1 MQNSDMEQLVH
12 LAKSRNKEAFT
23 DLIQMNMA
31 QMYKVS
37 LSILMN
43 DDDVADAIQESILN
57 CWEKISTLREEKYFR
72 TWLIRILINNSY
84 AILNDRKRYTDLS
97 EWEEPAFV
105 DEYIFELKEAL
116 GKLDEKYRLVM
127 TLYYVYDLKTS
138 EIAEVAGLSKSTVTT
153 RLQRG
158 REILAKYY
166 GDFR

>member
-138 EIAEVAGLSKSTVTT
+138 EIAELAGLSKSTVTT

>member
-1 MQNSDMEQLVH
+1 MKNKETEQLVY
-12 LAKSRNKEAFT
+12 LAKTRDKDAFAE
-23 DLIQMNMA
+23 LIRRNMA

-43 DDDVADAIQESILN
+43 DEDVADAIQDSILN
-57 CWEKISTLREEKYFR
+57 CWEKITTLREDKYFN

-84 AILNDRKRYTDLS
+84 AILNDRKRFADLS
-97 EWEEPAFV
+97 EWEEPACV
-105 DEYIFELKEAL
+105 DEYNIELKEAM

-127 TLYYVYDLKTS
+127 TLYYVYDFKTS
-138 EIAEVAGLSKSTVTT
+138 EIAEMAGLSKSTVTT

>member
-1 MQNSDMEQLVH
+1 MQNLDMEQLVH

-84 AILNDRKRYTDLS
+84 AILNDRKRYADLS
-97 EWEEPAFV
+97 EWEEPAFE
-105 DEYIFELKEAL
+105 DEYTFELKEAL

-138 EIAEVAGLSKSTVTT
+138 EIAELAGLSKSTVTT